1 MSKEFD
7 EVIEPAPKK
16 EKEKEKLESITV
28 KDPEVIDKEEQE
40 EGPESEWKPYFNR
53 LNENYAKTIKEIGMK
68 NQYSVPIING
78 DGTTKNTLFERRRL
92 SVKELRMIA
101 AKQKEYGDKPKDP
114 NSLFEAE
121 QLASLYLEYAQMLL
135 VNASSRKP
143 ITREEFETQ
152 DWGHIRAIIDDCLL
166 KSLVGSTG

>member
-1 MSKEFD
+1 MSSESKPFD

-16 EKEKEKLESITV
+16 EKEKLETV
-28 KDPEVIDKEEQE
+28 KDPEVIDKEKYE
-40 EGPESEWKPYFNR
+40 EPESEWKPYFNR
-53 LNENYAKTIKEIGMK
+53 LNENYAKTVKEIGMK
-68 NQYSVPIING
+68 NQYSIPIING
-78 DGTTKNTLFERRRL
+78 DGTTKNTLFERKRL

-101 AKQKEYGDKPKDP
+101 AKQKEYGDKPKDV

-135 VNASSRKP
+135 VNASNRKP
-143 ITREEFETQ
+143 ISREEFETQ

>member
-16 EKEKEKLESITV
+16 EKEKEKLETI
-28 KDPEVIDKEEQE
+28 KDPEVIDKEENE
-40 EGPESEWKPYFNR
+40 KPESEWKPYFNR